1 MSVTS
6 GQAAGYAGRL
16 SCRACGEH
24 PVPAFS
30 GDVIRAR
37 ARSASRVPAA
47 SRQTGTLTRCLPASR
62 AGEPLTLCCAQP
74 CGSLV

>member
-47 SRQTGTLTRCLPASR
+47 SRQTGTLTRCLPA
-62 AGEPLTLCCAQP
+62 GQGNLLPLCCTHP